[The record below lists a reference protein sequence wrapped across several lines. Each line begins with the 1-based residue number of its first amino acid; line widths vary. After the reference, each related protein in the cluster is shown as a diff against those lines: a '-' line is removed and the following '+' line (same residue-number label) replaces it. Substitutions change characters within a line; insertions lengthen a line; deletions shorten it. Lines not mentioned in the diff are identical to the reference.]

1 MNKKGKDLKFA
12 EKAKKMQLDRSKV
25 SLPITPEFQQETYGV
40 P

>member
-1 MNKKGKDLKFA
+1 MNRNSKVLKKFA
-12 EKAKKMQLDRSKV
+12 KKAKQLDKSKM